1 MKKILYRIYILQLVG
16 TCLLPKPVSRESTKI
31 TTYAR
36 FAEAEFVLDTLV
48 LINSIRNMSQ
58 RDIASSFETIILLSG
73 SIL

>member
-1 MKKILYRIYILQLVG
+1 VG

-36 FAEAEFVLDTLV
+36 FVEAEFVMATLV

-58 RDIASSFETIILLSG
+58 RDIASSLERIILLSG
-73 SIL
+73 SKL